1 MGSKIP
7 LIIAIIL
14 VVAVV
19 VLVIIFGP
27 EKEGKEGVTPEE
39 EGPTI
44 EEGVE
49 IAEEIY
55 GVSGEIKEIKG
66 KTLMVEAWIPLA
78 DVEAQPVKA
87 IVKGVVTDETGI
99 VKLKFPEITE
109 ETEEPVFPEET
120 EMSFDELKVGER
132 IDIATVDNISENIK
146 NGTEFNISDIF
157 IVE

>member
-1 MGSKIP
+1 MGKVNIP
-7 LIIAIIL
+7 LI
-14 VVAVV
+14 VVIVIVV
-19 VLVIIFGP
+19 VIVVLAIVFGGKKGG
-27 EKEGKEGVTPEE
+27 EEGTTP

-44 EEGVE
+44 EEGIE

-66 KTLMVEAWIPLA
+66 KTLIVEAWIPLA
-78 DVEAQPVKA
+78 DLEAEPVKA
-87 IVKGVVTDETGI
+87 IVKGVVTDETEI

-132 IDIATVDNISENIK
+132 IDIATVENISENIK
-146 NGTEFNISDIF
+146 KGTEFTINDIF

>member
-27 EKEGKEGVTPEE
+27 EKEGEEATTP

-44 EEGVE
+44 EQGVE

-55 GVSGEIKEIKG
+55 GFSGEIKEIKD
-66 KTLMVEAWIPLA
+66 KTLFVEAWIPLA
-78 DVEAQPVKA
+78 DVEAEPVKA
-87 IVKGVVTDETGI
+87 MVKGVVTDQTEI
-99 VKLKFPEITE
+99 VKLKFPEVE
-109 ETEEPVFPEET
+109 EDSEEPVFPEET
-120 EMSFDELKVGER
+120 EMSFDELKIGER
-132 IDIATVDNISENIK
+132 IDIATIDNISENIK
-146 NGTEFNISDIF
+146 NNTEFNISDIF